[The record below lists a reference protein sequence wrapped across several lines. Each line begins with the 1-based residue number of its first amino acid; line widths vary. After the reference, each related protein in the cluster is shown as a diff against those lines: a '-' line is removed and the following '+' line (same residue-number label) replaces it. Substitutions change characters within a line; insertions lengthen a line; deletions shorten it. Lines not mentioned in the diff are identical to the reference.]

1 MKPEKVVAR
10 LGKNTIHILS
20 TIDSSDYRILF
31 GVATDPETSHLL
43 ICLAHLQSES
53 HKILYID
60 FSKIEWI
67 TEEGH
72 EGESVTLDI
81 ICAHNGPHDQCS
93 HPIAC
98 FQAVGSTQRVFLMH
112 GVERIMMQCKSVSL
126 GLRLALQ
133 RVCF

>member
-1 MKPEKVVAR
+1 MIKEKQGQRQQFGSEKRIELLYIRTQGLQKELEKICSFSTMKPEKVVAR

-72 EGESVTLDI
+72 EGESVTLNAT
-81 ICAHNGPHDQCS
+81 CAHNGHRD
-93 HPIAC
+93 
-98 FQAVGSTQRVFLMH
+98 
-112 GVERIMMQCKSVSL
+112 
-126 GLRLALQ
+126 
-133 RVCF
+133 